1 MWTTTYRLTRS
12 SASKVSISTISTRWL
27 NSMATDV
34 LHHTHGA
41 HEDGHHDAGTT
52 KVFGFWIYLMSDCI
66 LFATLFATYAVLVNG
81 TAGGP
86 AGKDIFEL
94 PFVFAETMLLL
105 LSSITFGFGML
116 AMNKNKVSAV
126 NTWLLVTFILGAGF
140 IAMEIYEFHHLIVN
154 DAGPDRSGFLSAF
167 FTLVGTH
174 GIHVTS
180 GLIWIIVMM
189 VLIAKKGLTERNR
202 TRLMCLSLFWHFLD
216 VVWICVFTVVY
227 LMGVM

>member
-1 MWTTTYRLTRS
+1 
-12 SASKVSISTISTRWL
+12 
-27 NSMATDV
+27 MATDV
-34 LHHTHGA
+34 LHHSHGA
-41 HEDGHHDAGTT
+41 HEDGHHDAGAT

-126 NTWLLVTFILGAGF
+126 NTWLLVTFLLGAGF

-189 VLIAKKGLTERNR
+189 VLISKKGLTERNR

-227 LMGVM
+227 LMGTL